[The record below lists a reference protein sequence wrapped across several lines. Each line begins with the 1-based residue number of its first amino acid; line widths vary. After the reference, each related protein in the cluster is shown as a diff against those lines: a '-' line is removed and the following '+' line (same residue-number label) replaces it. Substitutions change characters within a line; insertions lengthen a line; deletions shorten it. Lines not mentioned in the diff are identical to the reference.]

1 MRFTPWKCPEC
12 GQSAQGTVDTIPGL
26 ALLAFDD
33 NGNAEYNGET
43 KIDWNNQTTLH
54 DESGRD
60 LLECPAGHQWPAE
73 RED

>member
-12 GQSAQGTVDTIPGL
+12 DQPAQGTVDIIPGL
-26 ALLAFDD
+26 ALLAFDS
-33 NGNAEYNGET
+33 NGNADYDGET
-43 KIDWNNQTTLH
+43 KVDWNNQATQH

-60 LLECPAGHQWPAE
+60 LLECPAGHRWPAE